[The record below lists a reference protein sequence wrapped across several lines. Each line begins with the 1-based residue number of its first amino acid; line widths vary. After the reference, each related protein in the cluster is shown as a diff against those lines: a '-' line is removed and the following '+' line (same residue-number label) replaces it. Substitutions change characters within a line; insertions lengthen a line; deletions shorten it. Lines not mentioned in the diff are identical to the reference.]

1 LVERLFNN
9 HHSKFSIILNGEIYK
24 MTKVLRV
31 SPLELFYI
39 EEALGLYLDSYVA
52 RPHRSTP
59 ATVEERR
66 ETIADLNDL
75 RERVAIAKLPGRTR
89 RTTNQDTK

>member
-1 LVERLFNN
+1 
-9 HHSKFSIILNGEIYK
+9 
-24 MTKVLRV
+24 MTKILRV

-39 EEALGLYLDSYVA
+39 EEALGLYIDSVKL
-52 RPHRSTP
+52 RPIRPTNAAQDERH
-59 ATVEERR
+59 ATLV
-66 ETIADLNDL
+66 DLNDL